1 MESVE
6 CGHIGCFGGDDVIIG
21 ADRFGIIKSLPNLLY
36 EIAQMFDTFYSASR
50 AQYAHMAD
58 YTHSVLSSPAA
69 PALLLLGVLLGILAG
84 AMLTRLFKML
94 EVRKP

>member
-1 MESVE
+1 
-6 CGHIGCFGGDDVIIG
+6 
-21 ADRFGIIKSLPNLLY
+21 
-36 EIAQMFDTFYSASR
+36 MFDTFYSASR

-84 AMLTRLFKML
+84 AMLTRLLKKL